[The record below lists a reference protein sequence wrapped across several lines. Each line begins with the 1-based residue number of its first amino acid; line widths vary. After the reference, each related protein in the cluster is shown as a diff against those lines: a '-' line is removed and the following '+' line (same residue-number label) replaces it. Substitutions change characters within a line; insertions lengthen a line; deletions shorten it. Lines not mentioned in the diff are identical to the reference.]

1 MADPEP
7 PKTAQEN
14 PAEVGEK
21 TSEAVILTEPTMEEP
36 EPPKSVD
43 PESAT
48 IASPPPQRPRRSGAA
63 VGFVAGG
70 VIAAALGFGLA
81 RFAVPDG
88 WPLAATAPLQARLAE
103 QAEQLTALRSDM
115 ARLEASLAA
124 PAADPRVAELEM
136 ALAETRTAL
145 AALVP
150 AETALAPQFAALE
163 TRLRDLEKRPTAD
176 GGVSAAA
183 LAAFE
188 RDLEALRTEVEA
200 QRAAGVALATD
211 AAAAAEAAQAR
222 LAEAEAKAQA
232 MARDA
237 AVTAALGH
245 LRAAIESGAPYGDVL
260 TDLEAAGQDLPAALR
275 EGAQAGVSSLSA
287 LQAAFPAAARAALE
301 ASIRVGMGDTWTDRV
316 TALLRSQT
324 GVRSLTP
331 REGADPDAVLSR
343 AEAALR
349 EGDLAGAV
357 AEVQALPPEGQAAMA
372 DWRLLAERRLA
383 ATDALA
389 AFTAAATKQ

>member
-7 PKTAQEN
+7 PKAAQEN
-14 PAEVGEK
+14 SAEVGEQ
-21 TSEAVILTEPTMEEP
+21 TSETVILTEPTTEES
-36 EPPKSVD
+36 EQPKSID
-43 PESAT
+43 PESSAM
-48 IASPPPQRPRRSGAA
+48 ASSRPPRPRRSGAA

-88 WPLAATAPLQARLAE
+88 WPLAVTATLQARLAE
-103 QAEQLTALRSDM
+103 QAGQLAALRSD
-115 ARLEASLAA
+115 LAGLKA
-124 PAADPRVAELEM
+124 DLATPAADPRVGELEI
-136 ALAETRTAL
+136 ALAEIRTAL

-150 AETALAPQFAALE
+150 AETALTPQFAVLE
-163 TRLRDLEKRPTAD
+163 NRLSELEKRPTAD
-176 GGVSAAA
+176 GGVSAAV

-211 AAAAAEAAQAR
+211 AAKAAQAR
-222 LAEAEAKAQA
+222 LAEAEANAQE

-245 LRAAIESGAPYGDVL
+245 LRAAIESGAPYGNVL

-301 ASIRVGMGDTWTDRV
+301 ASIRGDMGETWTDRV

-349 EGDLAGAV
+349 AGDLAGAM
-357 AEVQALPPEGQAAMA
+357 AEVQALPPDGQAAMA
-372 DWRLLAERRLA
+372 DWRLLTERRLA

-389 AFTAAATKQ
+389 AFMAAATKQ